1 MCVHVQLHG
10 QMHTYADVPSVLV
23 HSHHAMHST
32 NYGGQNLFDVAFQ
45 IFICKIHQFWDVHK
59 NLTVFQLI
67 LRLVLSKIQ
76 INWEIFVAF
85 S

>member
-1 MCVHVQLHG
+1 MVRANVQRLLQRQNRSISLVISKICVHVQLHG

-45 IFICKIHQFWDVHK
+45 I
-59 NLTVFQLI
+59 LL
-67 LRLVLSKIQ
+67 
-76 INWEIFVAF
+76 
-85 S
+85 